1 MKVSNLPAGA
11 STSLPEGEDEILGT
25 TKLATYM
32 KVSNLPAGVMT
43 VLPSGVVF
51 LTTTV
56 LQGYLMVEDVPSD
69 ALPNTTLN
77 QAAVGE
83 ILTTTLLGGYL
94 TIDNLGVATN
104 HLGTR
109 GSFATRP
116 ASGYENVWD
125 SIDSL
130 FNATSTA
137 TGTAALANRSDA
149 QVIMP
154 GLAVLPTT
162 GYGYNTVWESIAS
175 NHQQIYLIQND
186 GYLGSRAAFPARPAT
201 GYNSV
206 WESIESLSTGSNP
219 SVGTKPTTGRA
230 LTEVEL
236 ATRL

>member
-1 MKVSNLPAGA
+1 
-11 STSLPEGEDEILGT
+11 
-25 TKLATYM
+25 
-32 KVSNLPAGVMT
+32 
-43 VLPSGVVF
+43 
-51 LTTTV
+51 
-56 LQGYLMVEDVPSD
+56 MVEDVPSD

-130 FNATSTA
+130 FTATSTA

-149 QVIMP
+149 QVITP
-154 GLAVLPTT
+154 ILAVLPAT
-162 GYGYNTVWESIAS
+162 GYDTVWESIAS
-175 NHQQIYLIQND
+175 NHLQVYLIQND
-186 GYLGSRAAFPARPAT
+186 GYLGSRAEFPARPAT

-206 WESIESLSTGSNP
+206 WESIESLSTATNP

-230 LTEVEL
+230 LTE
-236 ATRL
+236 